1 MKAGRQ
7 ESSALRNLWKIKDEA
22 FREVS
27 SARAVGKMVAKRMS
41 ICGRRA
47 AALRKQ
53 LTSAAH

>member
-1 MKAGRQ
+1 MSARHQ

-27 SARAVGKMVAKRMS
+27 SAKTVSKMVAKRMN
-41 ICGRRA
+41 ICKRRA

-53 LTSAAH
+53 LTSTAH